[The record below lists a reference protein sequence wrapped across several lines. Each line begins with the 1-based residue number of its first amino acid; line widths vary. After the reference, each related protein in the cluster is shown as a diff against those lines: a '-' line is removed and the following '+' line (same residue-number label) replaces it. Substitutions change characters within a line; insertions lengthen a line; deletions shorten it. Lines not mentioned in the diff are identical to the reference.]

1 MILRSLEKAEWREI
15 AELIFRSTNAW
26 YEKNLNRGCFP
37 GNDASVCELFPQVY
51 EALDPGCC
59 LVVEI
64 DGVIA
69 ASCFYH
75 PRESHVSLGIMNVSP
90 DFDGRGLAGKLL
102 DEIVKRA
109 EGKPVRLVSSA
120 MNLDSYSLYTR
131 AGFRPVALYQDMYFP
146 VGKVLSIDVEGVRQA
161 EMADLGKM
169 AALEKE
175 LVGISREGDFRY
187 FLKNKERIWNG
198 WVLEREGE
206 LKGFLFSVNH
216 PGSRM
221 LGPGVM
227 RGEEDALALISEGLK
242 AFGEGESPVFLVPV
256 LGSSLIAALYEAGA
270 RNCELHVAQVLGEA
284 PDVQGIVMPTFMPET
299 A

>member
-1 MILRSLEKAEWREI
+1 MILRNLENSEWREV
-15 AELIFRSTNAW
+15 AELIFRSTNSW
-26 YEKNLNRGCFP
+26 YKRNLNRGCFP
-37 GNDASVCELFPQVY
+37 GSDASVCELFPRVY
-51 EALDPGCC
+51 ETLDPGCC

-90 DFDGRGLAGKLL
+90 HFGGRGLAGKLL

-109 EGKPVRLVSSA
+109 GGKPVRLVSSA

-131 AGFRPVALYQDMYFP
+131 AGFRPVALFQDMYFP
-146 VGKVLSIDVEGVRQA
+146 AGKALNFGGQGVRQA
-161 EMADLGKM
+161 EMADLERM
-169 AALEKE
+169 VALEKE
-175 LVGISREGDFRY
+175 LVGISRDGDFRY
-187 FLKNKERIWNG
+187 FLENKEKIWRG

-227 RGEEDALALISEGLK
+227 RGEEDALALIAEGMK
-242 AFGEGESPVFLVPV
+242 AFGESESPVFLVPAS
-256 LGSSLIAALYEAGA
+256 GEALIAALYQAGA
-270 RNCELHVAQVLGEA
+270 RNCELHLAQVLGEA
-284 PDVQGIVMPTFMPET
+284 REVQGVVMPTFMPET
-299 A
+299 G